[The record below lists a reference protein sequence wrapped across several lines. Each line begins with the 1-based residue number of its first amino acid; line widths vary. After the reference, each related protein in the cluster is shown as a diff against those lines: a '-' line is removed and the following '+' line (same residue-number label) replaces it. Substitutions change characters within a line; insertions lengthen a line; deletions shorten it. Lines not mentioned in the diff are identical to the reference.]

1 MSAENF
7 GEYYR
12 LGREE
17 ERLTRGYGLVE
28 FARTCELLTRFLPTP
43 SCRVLDVGGGTGTYA
58 RWLSVQGHVVTLL
71 DAMPEH
77 VVRAQELGGLEAAR
91 LGDARALPFPD
102 ASFDALLLLGP
113 MYHLTDHTDRQQALG
128 EAARCLKSGGVLL
141 VAGIPRPAAILS
153 DFSRGVTP
161 EEAEKYFRP
170 LREEAYLSGQYRNPE
185 GRPGYFTRAYFHRPT
200 DLLSEVK
207 QAGFEA
213 EGPYA
218 LEGPVTLITAV
229 ELEALWMNGPR
240 RTALLDTLRL
250 LEREESLMGMSAH
263 LLISARLP
271 A

>member
-17 ERLTRGYGLVE
+17 GRLTCGLGLVE
-28 FARTCELLTRFLPTP
+28 FARTCELLTCFLPPP

-58 RWLSVQGHVVTLL
+58 RWLSAQGHVVTLL

-102 ASFDALLLLGP
+102 DSFDALLLLGP
-113 MYHLTDHTDRQQALG
+113 MYHLTERTDRQQALR
-128 EAARCLKSGGVLL
+128 EAARCLRSGGVLL
-141 VAGIPRPAAILS
+141 SAGIPRPAAILG
-153 DFSRGVTP
+153 DLSRGATP
-161 EEAEKYFRP
+161 DEAENYSRP
-170 LREEAYLSGQYRNPE
+170 LREEAYISGQYRNPE
-185 GRPGYFTRAYFHRPT
+185 GRAGYFTRSYFHRPT
-200 DLLSEVK
+200 ELLSEV
-207 QAGFEA
+207 QEAGFEA

-218 LEGPVTLITAV
+218 LEGPLTLIPAA
-229 ELEALWMNGPR
+229 ELETLWMDGPR
-240 RTALLDTLRL
+240 RATLLDTLRL

-263 LLISARLP
+263 LLVAAGLP